1 VKHDKPE
8 PHAASPVDVFATM
21 LNPATLEK
29 SASVFGK
36 GVRTFQEEGM
46 RFFNRR
52 MEDNAKTMRAFAAC
66 RTLPDVF
73 AAQQKWF
80 ADMTRTYSEEWTR
93 YGELVNGLVEDER
106 EEDAKAQGNGRA
118 GRASH

>member
-1 VKHDKPE
+1 MKHDKPE
-8 PHAASPVDVFATM
+8 HQASSPVDVFASM
-21 LNPATLEK
+21 LKPMALEK

-36 GVRTFQEEGM
+36 GMRTFQEEGM

-52 MEDNAKTMRAFAAC
+52 MEDNAKTVRAFAAC
-66 RTLPDVF
+66 RTLPEVF

-93 YGELVNGLVEDER
+93 YGELMSGILEDE
-106 EEDAKAQGNGRA
+106 DVKPHGNGRT
-118 GRASH
+118 GRTPH